1 MMAIDD
7 DRLDTTEGGDLI
19 EGVRT
24 YLTAHPSSETDT
36 WFTAVKVFN
45 ILTVVATE
53 LAPDAVSYD
62 NLTAAQMAILFWT
75 SENELNRP
83 TRFQLSEFIT
93 EWDAP

>member
-1 MMAIDD
+1 MAIDD

-19 EGVRT
+19 QGVDD
-24 YLTAHPSSETDT
+24 YLTAHPASETDT
-36 WFTAVKVFN
+36 WFSAVRVFN
-45 ILTVVATE
+45 ILTTVATE

-62 NLTAAQMAILFWT
+62 NLVDAEMAILYWT

-83 TRFQLSEFIT
+83 ARFQLAAFIT